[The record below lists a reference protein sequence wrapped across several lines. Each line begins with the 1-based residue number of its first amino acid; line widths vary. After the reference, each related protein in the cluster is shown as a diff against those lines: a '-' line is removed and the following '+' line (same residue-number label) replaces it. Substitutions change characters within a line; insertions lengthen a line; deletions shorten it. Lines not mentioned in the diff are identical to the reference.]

1 MRADVAEAV
10 ADGVVGP
17 VAILHE
23 EVGGLFAEVGEDAQG
38 EGVEVRG
45 CGGDFFAAGVAML
58 DFGVGKPPVAIEV
71 IGGIGGDGHEARGAA
86 GAVDCDA
93 DAGEV
98 LGVWVEEFVDG
109 PGAKFFGV
117 AIDDVIGLFHFG
129 EVKLLVAE
137 LASPLRAARDVAIV
151 DPIDEGGH
159 EGGGEEDGASD
170 GEEADAV
177 GAHGDDFGMAAET
190 PHRVEG
196 GEHEGCGREPFE
208 VGREVG
214 AEVFDDGEERE
225 LGFHEAREGAEEL
238 EKDIDGDETAQA
250 ICERNQVLTKDIS
263 C

>member
-23 EVGGLFAEVGEDAQG
+23 EVGGLFAEDG
-38 EGVEVRG
+38 EGAEREGIEVRG
-45 CGGDFFAAGVAML
+45 RGGDFLAAEVEVL
-58 DFGVGKPPVAIEV
+58 DFGVGEPPFAIEV
-71 IGGIGGDGHEARGAA
+71 VGGIGGDGHEARS
-86 GAVDCDA
+86 AVWAVESDA

-98 LGVWVEEFVDG
+98 FGVWVKEFIDG
-109 PGAKFFGV
+109 PGAPFFGV
-117 AIDDVIGLFHFG
+117 AVDDVIGLFHFG
-129 EVKLLVAE
+129 EVELLGAE
-137 LASPLRAARDVAIV
+137 LASPLSAARDVAIV

-177 GAHGDDFGMAAET
+177 GAHGDDFGMAAEA

-196 GEHEGCGREPFE
+196 GEHESCGCEPFE

-225 LGFHEAREGAEEL
+225 LGFHESREGAEEL